1 MIRNPEESRRCR
13 GTFRLL
19 CLRIQAC
26 RNQEC
31 VDDSPVGDDIIVV
44 VNNLRLTPVST
55 SGCQKI
61 KTDGSPEKQLIGPV
75 SPT

>member
-1 MIRNPEESRRCR
+1 MIRNPQESRRCR

-44 VNNLRLTPVST
+44 VNNLRLTPV
-55 SGCQKI
+55 G
-61 KTDGSPEKQLIGPV
+61 DGNGVEGRTK
-75 SPT
+75 PTKKREVAL